1 MSWYDF
7 GHRYAEFDSCL
18 PNGKTTID
26 TGLYYHEL
34 MAIGGWYYAP
44 IPGSGQRRFYNRVY
58 LNPSKEDKD
67 LFDLDERASSFINLS
82 KTKFGILET
91 KLPDWGFVYNEDGE
105 PVNYETT
112 PEERAAEVMKWKE
125 WYQYITDKVKKS
137 WIVLY
142 PDGRNDASQM
152 FDNSSDALA
161 FAKVKSRSISGY
173 LLDKYGIKIYK
184 PHSDALWGFIDE
196 VVE

>member
-18 PNGKTTID
+18 PDGKTTID
-26 TGLYYHEL
+26 TGLYYQEL
-34 MAIGGWYYAP
+34 IVIGGWYYAP
-44 IPGSGQRRFYNRVY
+44 IPGSGQTRFYNRLY

-82 KTKFGILET
+82 KTKFGVLET
-91 KLPDWGFVYNEDGE
+91 KFPDWGYVYNEDGE
-105 PVNYETT
+105 PVSYETT

-137 WIVLY
+137 WIVVY
-142 PDGRNDASQM
+142 PENRHDVGLLFDSFTDASH
-152 FDNSSDALA
+152 FSNAT
-161 FAKVKSRSISGY
+161 SRSISGY
-173 LLDKYGIKIYK
+173 MLKKYGIQIYE
-184 PHSDALWGFIDE
+184 PHTERPFNEIWS
-196 VVE
+196 VV